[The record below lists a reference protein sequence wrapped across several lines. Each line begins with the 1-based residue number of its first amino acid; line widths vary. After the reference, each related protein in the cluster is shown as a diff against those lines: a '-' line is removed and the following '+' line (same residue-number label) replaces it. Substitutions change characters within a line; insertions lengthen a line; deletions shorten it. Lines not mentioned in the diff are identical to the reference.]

1 MEASR
6 KPCTPYNKAL
16 ALPSPESLMLSLPK
30 YNYALILALLT
41 QPACRTAASHS
52 ESSAV
57 DDEGAP
63 VEANFNLGL
72 SESRDPG
79 NCKIWSETV
88 NDGIVAAYNTLT
100 ARSDYRFWYY
110 LYHGV
115 RNTSPSLPEDE
126 HAQIE
131 TLVPAWKLPSTSIKG
146 KGLNPVYAGEDYL
159 YTHHL
164 MIDEIRDILTEAGQ
178 PCIIGWESIPDSRS
192 VAKPK
197 DKALSEAYPVPAS
210 GTTPP
215 KSDSGMSIMKSWEMK
230 LQSPEF
236 LKSITLGDLGYVLQ
250 HSIGNNANLRFSELN
265 NKVGIRPRIAM
276 RDDTSDESWAWN
288 KVEYDLLS
296 DTYSAPSNPI
306 FWKLQGYIDS
316 YIYRWLDANGYQE
329 IALECRSRPGCYQWK
344 GTWTGAK
351 PPKSKAVAA
360 WEEAKKPILDHKSEA
375 FREAMN
381 LLKIFHKSS
390 RYDLGAID
398 SKTLIDA
405 KDESRKSKIL
415 DPLLYS
421 RDVNQEAK

>member
-1 MEASR
+1 
-6 KPCTPYNKAL
+6 
-16 ALPSPESLMLSLPK
+16 MLSLPK
-30 YNYALILALLT
+30 YKCALLLALLT
-41 QPACRTAASHS
+41 LPACRTATSS
-52 ESSAV
+52 SDTSAV

-63 VEANFNLGL
+63 VEASYKLGL

-79 NCKIWSETV
+79 NCKLWSETV

-115 RNTSPSLPEDE
+115 RNTSPGMPESE
-126 HAQIE
+126 HSQIE
-131 TLVPAWKLPSTSIKG
+131 NLVPAWKLPANSIKG
-146 KGLNPVYAGEDYL
+146 KALNPVYAGEDYL

-164 MIDEIRDILTEAGQ
+164 MIEEIRDVLTEAGQ
-178 PCIIGWESIPDSRS
+178 PCIIAWDALPDSRS
-192 VAKPK
+192 VASPS
-197 DKALSEAYPVPAS
+197 DKTLAESYAVPAP

-215 KSDSGMSIMKSWEMK
+215 KSDPGMSIMKNWEKK
-230 LQSPEF
+230 LQSPAY
-236 LKSITLGDLGYVLQ
+236 LKGITLGDLGYALQ
-250 HSIGNNANLRFSELN
+250 FSIANNANLRFSELSN
-265 NKVGIRPRIAM
+265 SVGIRPRIAM
-276 RDDTSDESWAWN
+276 RDDTTDQSWAWN

-306 FWKLQGYIDS
+306 FWKLQGYVDS
-316 YIYRWLDANGYQE
+316 YIYRWLDANGYKE
-329 IALECRSRPGCYQWK
+329 IAVDCQSRQGCYQWK
-344 GTWTGAK
+344 GSWTGAK

-360 WEEAKKPILDHKSEA
+360 WEEAKKPTLDHKSEA

-390 RYDLGAID
+390 RYDIGAID

-405 KDESRKSKIL
+405 RDETRKSKIL

-421 RDVNQEAK
+421 LEANKATK